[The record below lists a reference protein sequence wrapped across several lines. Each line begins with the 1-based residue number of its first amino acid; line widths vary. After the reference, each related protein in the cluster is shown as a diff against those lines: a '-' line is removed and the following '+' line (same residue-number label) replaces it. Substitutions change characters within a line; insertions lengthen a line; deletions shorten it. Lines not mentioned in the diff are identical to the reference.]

1 MNIEPPLRDGRTRNT
16 GRRFETRLVTLSGD
30 SYDDLN
36 KIQHEAESWDTGGAP
51 ETNRMPDNE
60 GAADLQLNENYEE
73 EHSDTGSENNMIID
87 NAGVDLE
94 EILYSDPE
102 EIRYSD
108 PEEMRYSDPEWQEII
123 YSDSDMSGSY
133 EI

>member
-1 MNIEPPLRDGRTRNT
+1 
-16 GRRFETRLVTLSGD
+16 
-30 SYDDLN
+30 
-36 KIQHEAESWDTGGAP
+36 
-51 ETNRMPDNE
+51 MPDNE

-108 PEEMRYSDPEWQEII
+108 PEEIRYSDPEWQEII